1 LRREKRFVAGHERK
15 EASQRSQPTVARTDG
30 NLPILFTMVQK
41 GEDFLRCDLL
51 DREFGNR
58 SLALVCDEAEKQ
70 PPCISVGNHGM
81 RRSTALLD

>member
-1 LRREKRFVAGHERK
+1 
-15 EASQRSQPTVARTDG
+15 
-30 NLPILFTMVQK
+30 MVQK